1 MLFFFI
7 NIAGVPGSMPN
18 ASWTGNLR
26 AVKWI
31 DMEDKHGGC
40 HGEAFISH
48 FEAILLVGVGMKAV
62 VEYRVLTEKTDGIF
76 KPVCGL

>member
-1 MLFFFI
+1 MLFFFV

-40 HGEAFISH
+40 HGEACISH
-48 FEAILLVGVGMKAV
+48 FKAILLVGVGMKVV
-62 VEYRVLTEKTDGIF
+62 VEYTVFMGRTAGIF
-76 KPVCGL
+76 KPICE

>member
-1 MLFFFI
+1 MLFFFV

-40 HGEAFISH
+40 HGEACISH
-48 FEAILLVGVGMKAV
+48 FEAILLVGVGMKVV
-62 VEYRVLTEKTDGIF
+62 VEYTVFMERTAGIF
-76 KPVCGL
+76 KPICE

>member
-1 MLFFFI
+1 MLFFFV

-40 HGEAFISH
+40 HGEACISH
-48 FEAILLVGVGMKAV
+48 SKAILLVGVGMKVV
-62 VEYRVLTEKTDGIF
+62 VEYTVFIERTAGIF
-76 KPVCGL
+76 KPICE